1 MAIHPCRQ
9 CIIHILLECI
19 RRHGKNR
26 DSCLPLVGQA
36 TDISRRLIAI
46 HMGHLDIHQN
56 QVIAS
61 GQCCLQLFG
70 TYPPV
75 LCPVDLAANLC
86 KQRDDNLCIE
96 LVVLREQDMA
106 AGQLRI
112 VAALHALLL
121 DFSRRP
127 DAMWQTDSHRR
138 PLA

>member
-61 GQCCLQLFG
+61 G
-70 TYPPV
+70 
-75 LCPVDLAANLC
+75 